1 MSNTTFTV
9 KDLTE
14 LATACFQAV
23 GVPQEDAAWT
33 AEVLVR
39 ADLQGTSTHGLS
51 RLAAYV
57 SGIRKGKIKARPNLH
72 VQHTGPVSALVDGD
86 QGLGPVIAKAAM
98 NAAMEQAKLAGVGVV
113 TVQNGNHAGAM
124 STYTEMAAEVGMIG
138 LALSNAQPA
147 IPPWG
152 GRQAYFGTNP
162 IALAAPRHGDS
173 PISIDLATS
182 VTARGNIIM
191 AAKQGV
197 AIPEGWAIDE
207 AGFPTTDAEK
217 ALKGAVLPIAGPK
230 GYSLAL
236 LVEILAGVLSGGNF
250 GNHVGSIYDSGNAP
264 PGTGMF
270 MLVLNPD
277 FFVGRDEFAIRA
289 SQMSTEVSLLPRAAG
304 HGPIRLPG
312 ERRQELETSRRATGV
327 PLSLETVAELR
338 QIAVEYGVIM
348 PNPVILKEL
357 TH

>member
-1 MSNTTFTV
+1 MSNATFTV

-23 GVPQEDAAWT
+23 GVPSEDARWT

-57 SGIRKGKIKARPNLH
+57 SGIRKGKIKAYPNLQ

-86 QGLGPVIAKAAM
+86 QGLGPVVAKTAM
-98 NAAMEQAKLAGVGVV
+98 DTAMEQAKVAGVGVV
-113 TVQNGNHAGAM
+113 TVRNGNHAGAM
-124 STYTEMAAEVGMIG
+124 STYTELAAEARMIG

-162 IALAAPRHGDS
+162 IALAAPRLGDG

-182 VTARGNIIM
+182 LAARGNIIM
-191 AAKQGV
+191 AAKKGDP
-197 AIPEGWAIDE
+197 IPEGWAIDE
-207 AGFPTTDAEK
+207 AGFPTTDAAA
-217 ALKGAVLPIAGPK
+217 ALKGAVLPMAGPK

-236 LVEILAGVLSGGNF
+236 LVEILAGLLSGGNF
-250 GNHVGSIYDSGNAP
+250 GNHVGSIYDPGCEP

-277 FFVGRDEFAIRA
+277 FFVGTDEFAVRA
-289 SQMSTEVSLLPRAAG
+289 TQLATEVSMLPLAAG
-304 HGPIRLPG
+304 HDSIRLPG
-312 ERRQELETSRRATGV
+312 ERRRELEASRRETGI
-327 PLSLETVAELR
+327 PLIAETVAELR
-338 QIAVEYGVIM
+338 QLAVEYGIFM
-348 PNPVILKEL
+348 PNPVIIKEFAG
-357 TH
+357 